1 MADREVSSLP
11 RASQITPEAL
21 LPVFVPGS
29 TTPAQSATGAQ
40 FAAFAKEGAK
50 EAVSAEV
57 NKAAAS
63 ASAAEKSA
71 KNATESAANADE
83 SASGS
88 AASAANAAQSAANA
102 QNARE
107 AIENMEVRADTLG
120 AGSAATVR
128 KEVVDGVV
136 RLTYG
141 IPEGKQGATGPAGA
155 EGKQGPPGPQGI
167 SGVAVAADGQYAFNV
182 NEDGD
187 LILSYT
193 GDTAPNMHI
202 NEDGYLILTI

>member
-11 RASQITPEAL
+11 KASQITEETVF
-21 LPVFVPGS
+21 PVYVPGS
-29 TTPAQSATGAQ
+29 ATPAQAGTGAQ
-40 FAAFAKEGAK
+40 FAEFAKEGAK
-50 EAVSAEV
+50 AAVSAEI
-57 NKAAAS
+57 NKAASYAS
-63 ASAAEKSA
+63 SAEKSA
-71 KNATESAANADE
+71 Q
-83 SASGS
+83 SASTS
-88 AASAANAAQSAANA
+88 EKSAAQSAYRADQSEANA
-102 QNARE
+102 QDARK

-128 KEVVDGVV
+128 KEVVNGIV

-141 IPEGKQGATGPAGA
+141 IPRGEQGATGSTGA
-155 EGKQGPPGPQGI
+155 QGAQGPQGPRGI

-202 NEDGYLILTI
+202 NADGHLILTI